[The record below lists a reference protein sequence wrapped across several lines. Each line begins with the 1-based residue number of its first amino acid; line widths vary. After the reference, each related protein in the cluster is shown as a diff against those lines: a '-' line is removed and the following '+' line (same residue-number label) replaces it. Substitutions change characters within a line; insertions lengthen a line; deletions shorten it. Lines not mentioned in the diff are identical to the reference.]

1 MAVPSSGNS
10 ISMQNIAKELKL
22 DNYYGTGPT
31 FTDVS
36 LTEMSTGTGD
46 FSTEPINTDNP
57 VADRPDGSTPHSMA
71 EFHSYDHDI
80 YSSGQYLVWSRS
92 GGTTSSTNKLFT
104 DPNHASNTDP
114 VVNPY
119 GTGSDTRWRR
129 SYFDLSPY
137 QGRTIRL
144 IIGFYHAT
152 YSFKCD
158 TALMSWRIETNNDS
172 VYDHEYEFAN
182 QIAYTD
188 STNENVNTIE
198 TVYSGLDVSTVKFRN
213 IVTVSEQDYTEQN
226 IMQQHTGSYNANDYQ
241 STTGWVNFT
250 NSYNTSTGIISG
262 NQETTSNTSGQWNYY
277 LGGETP
283 SSNTGPLNTYVYW
296 DLNVNNEYY
305 EPQNMGF
312 NGDPN
317 WGYLYYEA
325 SNMTSA
331 RHSWMRT
338 VQIEVPENA
347 LNLHFI
353 YSAFSNDITNWY
365 NCVLK
370 IYVDLD

>member
-1 MAVPSSGNS
+1 MVPSSGNS

-36 LTEMSTGTGD
+36 LAEMSTGTGD
-46 FSTEPINTDNP
+46 FSTEPINTSNP

-80 YSSGQYLVWSRS
+80 YSSGQFLVWSRS
-92 GGTTSSTNKLFT
+92 GGTSSSTNKLFT
-104 DPNHASNTDP
+104 DPNHTSNTDP
-114 VVNPY
+114 IVNPVGS
-119 GTGSDTRWRR
+119 GTVTRWRR
-129 SYFDLSPY
+129 SYFDVSPF

-158 TALMSWRIETNNDS
+158 TCLGSWRIETSDDDVYDGETGLMNNDLG
-172 VYDHEYEFAN
+172 
-182 QIAYTD
+182 YTD
-188 STNENVNTIE
+188 PPSNTNTE
-198 TVYSGLDVSTVKFRN
+198 TVIYADDVGKVKFRQS
-213 IVTVSEQDYTEQN
+213 VPASEQDFTEQN
-226 IMQQHTGSYNANDYQ
+226 IMQNHTGSYNANDYAA
-241 STTGWVNFT
+241 TTGWNNFP
-250 NSYNTSTGIISG
+250 NSANSSGIVTG
-262 NQETTSNTSGQWNYY
+262 NQETSSSTSGQWNYY

-283 SSNTGPLNTYVYW
+283 SNNTGPLNTYAYW
-296 DLNVNNEYY
+296 DLNTTGEYY
-305 EPQNMGF
+305 EPQNF
-312 NGDPN
+312 FSYTDSN
-317 WGYLYYEA
+317 WGYIYYEA

-347 LNLHFI
+347 LNVHFI
-353 YSAFSNDITNWY
+353 YSAFSNDVTNWY